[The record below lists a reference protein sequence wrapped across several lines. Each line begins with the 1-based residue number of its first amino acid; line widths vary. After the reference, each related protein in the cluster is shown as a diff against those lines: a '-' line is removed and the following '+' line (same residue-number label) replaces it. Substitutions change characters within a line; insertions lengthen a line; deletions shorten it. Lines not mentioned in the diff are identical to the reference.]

1 MKLNHNV
8 YACTCTHVYSYSFF
22 IYVYNHFKV
31 KPYMQAFLTEMFMDK
46 RMTLELLQSPTE
58 IFSNCL
64 WVSTGVGLCT

>member
-1 MKLNHNV
+1 M
-8 YACTCTHVYSYSFF
+8 
-22 IYVYNHFKV
+22 
-31 KPYMQAFLTEMFMDK
+31 KPYMQAFLTKMFMDK